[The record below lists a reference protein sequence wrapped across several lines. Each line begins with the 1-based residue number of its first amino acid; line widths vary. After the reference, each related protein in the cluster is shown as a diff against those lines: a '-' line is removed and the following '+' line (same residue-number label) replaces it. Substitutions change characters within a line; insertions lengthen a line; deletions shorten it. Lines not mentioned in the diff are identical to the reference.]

1 MRRTTASASLLAL
14 GLLAGCGSG
23 AASPAS
29 SPASHA
35 ASHAASPRAGGV
47 SCQRIDH
54 GAGKLLAKAQNVTGT
69 SMQADLKREVYK
81 EEVQALLKAN
91 VQRGCPADPQLAQA
105 VKELP

>member
-29 SPASHA
+29 SP